1 MNKPEF
7 MDYLNENFSLT
18 GEEYRFIN
26 NILDFVANNY
36 TDENEQYL
44 ALSELFENT
53 IGLSDNEIRQ
63 ICLE

>member
-18 GEEYRFIN
+18 SEEYGFIN
-26 NILDFVANNY
+26 NILDFVASNY

-53 IGLSDNEIRQ
+53 IGLSDREIRQ
-63 ICLE
+63 IHLE

>member
-18 GEEYRFIN
+18 GEEYGFIN

-53 IGLSDNEIRQ
+53 IGLSDKEIRQ
-63 ICLE
+63 ISLE